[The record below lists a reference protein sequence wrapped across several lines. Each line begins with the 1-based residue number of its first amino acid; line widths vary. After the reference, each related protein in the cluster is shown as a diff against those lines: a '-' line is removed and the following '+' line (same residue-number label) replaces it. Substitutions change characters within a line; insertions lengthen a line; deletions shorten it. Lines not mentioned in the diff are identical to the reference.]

1 MGLIDNIIQRV
12 ADAVSKVHTN
22 ETPQW
27 IRASGSVNRHRPLN
41 LAITKN
47 QEQLYLRLSW
57 VHMAIKHLAQQA
69 AGTDLAVKEKVG
81 EKTIGIE
88 NHPFEELLLHPNPAN
103 SRSELL
109 TAIIGYYALT
119 GNSYLFLNRPSEDS
133 PPDELWVVPS
143 HQIRPVADGN
153 SYLKGYAYEP
163 GDGGIILLET
173 WEIAHFKTFN
183 PLNPYVGASPVEA
196 IAVIAEGDMAMQK
209 WNTNFFG
216 KHNAKMP
223 GILTFAD
230 PINNTD
236 WDQIKRDFE
245 TDYGG
250 TKRSL
255 MMLRGTKQGNINWVA
270 TAMNQKDMEFIQ
282 ARNFN
287 KEEIFGIF
295 APGLASWLAINS
307 TEANSKTGK
316 EAFLELGVWPMH
328 QAIAE
333 KITLSILP
341 SYGENLVAEFTDVRP
356 QNIEIKLKE
365 LQAYERTHTIEEIR
379 AKHYGDDPIGD
390 DRDGMLLSEVVAVRG
405 GGGMQDGRD
414 PINKAKE
421 SKQFKRY
428 VERRLAEGKPEK
440 ISAFKFNYMD
450 DTEQER
456 IKIELVPSEWLAL
469 EKLNTIK
476 DELRAEWT

>member
-1 MGLIDNIIQRV
+1 MGLIENILRRV
-12 ADAVSKVHTN
+12 ANEVAKVHTN
-22 ETPQW
+22 DTPMVM
-27 IRASGSVNRHRPLN
+27 RASGAVERHRPVN

-57 VHMAIKHLAQQA
+57 VHMAIKHLSQQA
-69 AGTDLAVKEKVG
+69 AGVELAVKEKKG
-81 EKTIGIE
+81 EKTVGIE
-88 NHPFEELLLHPNPAN
+88 NHEFEELLLHPNPGS

-109 TAIIGYYALT
+109 TAIIGYFTLT
-119 GNSYLFLNRPSEDS
+119 GNAYLYLPRVSKDV
-133 PPDELWVVPS
+133 PPDELWVIPS
-143 HQIRPVADGN
+143 HQIRPVADGK

-163 GDGGIILLET
+163 GDGTTIPIEL
-173 WEIAHFKTFN
+173 WEIAHFKTWN

-196 IAVIAEGDMAMQK
+196 IAIIAEGDMAMQK
-209 WNTNFFG
+209 WNTNFFA

-245 TDYGG
+245 TEYGG

-287 KEEIFGIF
+287 KEEVFGIF

-316 EAFLELGVWPMH
+316 DAFLELGVWPVH

-333 KITLSILP
+333 KITQAVLP
-341 SYGENLVAEFTDVRP
+341 GYGDNLVAEFIDVRP
-356 QNIEIKLKE
+356 QNIQLKLLE
-365 LQAYERTHTIEEIR
+365 LAAYERTHTIEETR
-379 AKHYGDDPIGD
+379 LKHYGDDPIGD
-390 DRDGMLLSEVVAVRG
+390 ERDRMLPGELRSAQG
-405 GGGMQDGRD
+405 GPAMQGEADLQ
-414 PINKAKE
+414 NKAKE

-428 VERRLAEGKPEK
+428 VERRLAEGSPEK
-440 ISAFKFNYMD
+440 IGAFKFNFLD
-450 DTEQER
+450 AAQQER
-456 IKIELVPSEWLAL
+456 IKLELVPSEWLAL

-476 DELRAEWT
+476 DELRAQWT